1 MNGNRSKR
9 EIGEKNNPTIARR
22 LNVANS
28 FNSTYGPTPMQKRSL
43 EIAATEFK
51 ELKKNREN
59 IINME
64 LPKIE
69 DALKAAGA
77 P

>member
-1 MNGNRSKR
+1 MHKR
-9 EIGEKNNPTIARR
+9 N
-22 LNVANS
+22 
-28 FNSTYGPTPMQKRSL
+28 L
-43 EIAATEFK
+43 EIAATE
-51 ELKKNREN
+51 LKKNLEN

-77 P
+77 PWFDGQPIPEY